1 MKKLIEQ
8 LIIECNLLVTDH
20 HDMTC
25 SGVCDTIKKL
35 KARLIHLLNSFDTV
49 DPDGEDWSELDDLLD
64 KANDAY
70 KAAEDALESHHGGHT
85 TQI

>member
-1 MKKLIEQ
+1 MKELIEQ
-8 LIIECNLLVTDH
+8 LIREYELLVCDH
-20 HDMTC
+20 HDMNC

-49 DPDGEDWSELDDLLD
+49 DPDSEEWGELDALLD

-70 KAAEDALESHHGGHT
+70 KAAEDAVESHCGGNT